1 MICLFYEGD
10 FATEMEIFGTE
21 NPLFGVNL
29 SKIAII
35 LKVDGSNIWN

>member
-21 NPLFGVNL
+21 NPLLVL
-29 SKIAII
+29 IHPKMPLHKKLMI
-35 LKVDGSNIWN
+35 

>member
-21 NPLFGVNL
+21 NPLFGVNS